1 MIGQK
6 LNDRYLIE
14 EMIGEGAT
22 STVYRGTD
30 LRLRRAVAVKVL
42 LPHSHA
48 ATRQRFADEAMA
60 VAKLNHPGIMTI
72 YDVGRDDDDFYIVV
86 ELVRGRPLYDYIPSA
101 PEVVSRLGHQICM
114 ALDYAHRMGV
124 IHRDIK
130 PANIYVTDDNNV
142 KIMDFGLAI
151 PTDGNRKR
159 VTAPGSVIGTP
170 VYLSPEQAQAKPL
183 TFATDLYS
191 LGCVLYEML
200 TGILPFDADDIPTIL
215 MHQVTKP
222 ALPPARLNSQIPEW
236 LDAVIMRSLQKDP
249 AARFPSAAA
258 MAAAMLGPT
267 ASDSTPFVQKLDK
280 EPKIRVILADDH
292 AIIRAPLAAYLE
304 MSGGIEVVG
313 EAANGQEAIDLAQR
327 ESPDVV
333 LLDLNMPKMTGML
346 ALPQIKKNN
355 PRSKVLILTGRD
367 EIPLVMQAL
376 RNGAN
381 GYILKTASEDEL
393 VKAVKDVYAGSLV
406 LGEGIAEKL
415 VEGIR
420 QVGLMDPLDAD
431 EHMVLRYVAAGYE
444 ENAVIA
450 EKMGIPDTQVARLLK
465 NAIDKLGMGS
475 RAEAALMALRAGW
488 ILIEDIQALLPD
500 A

>member
-1 MIGQK
+1 MIGRK
-6 LNDRYLIE
+6 LSDRYIIE

-30 LRLRRAVAVKVL
+30 SRLRRTVAIKVL

-48 ATRQRFADEAMA
+48 STRQRFADEALA
-60 VAKLNHPGIMTI
+60 VAKLNHPNIMTI
-72 YDVGRDDDDFYIVV
+72 YDVGREGDDFYIIV
-86 ELVRGRPLYDYIPSA
+86 ELVNGRPLYDYIPAA
-101 PEVVSRLGHQICM
+101 PEVVTRLGHQICL

-130 PANIYVTDDNNV
+130 PANIYVTQDNNI
-142 KIMDFGLAI
+142 KLMDFGLAI
-151 PTDGNRKR
+151 PMDGSRKR

-183 TFATDLYS
+183 NFATDLYS

-200 TGILPFDADDIPTIL
+200 TGQLPFDADDIPTIL
-215 MHQVTKP
+215 MHQVTKQ
-222 ALPPARLNSQIPEW
+222 AVSMTRLNPEIPAW
-236 LDAVIMRSLQKDP
+236 LDAVIMRSLEKAPD
-249 AARFPSAAA
+249 ARFPSAAA
-258 MAAAMLGPT
+258 MAAALLGPT
-267 ASDSTPFVQKLDK
+267 GGVNDTETVASLLAR

-304 MSGGIEVVG
+304 MAGGIEVVG
-313 EAANGQEAIDLAQR
+313 EASNGQEAIELAQ
-327 ESPDVV
+327 EVQPDVV
-333 LLDLNMPKMTGML
+333 LLDLNMPKVTGML

-355 PRSKVLILTGRD
+355 PNTKVLVLTGRD
-367 EIPLVMQAL
+367 EIGLIMQAL

-381 GYILKTASEDEL
+381 GYLLKTTGEEEL

-420 QVGLMDPLDAD
+420 QVGAMDPLDAD
-431 EHMVLRYVAAGYE
+431 EHTVLRYVAAGYE
-444 ENAVIA
+444 DNAEIA
-450 EKMGIPDTQVARLLK
+450 AKMGIPDTQVARLLK
-465 NAIDKLGMGS
+465 TTIDKLGMGS

-488 ILIEDIQALLPD
+488 LLIEDIQALV
-500 A
+500 